1 MRLRLQGLAVA
12 NDWTA
17 RASAKDMPDMAW
29 QDGDESDGALA
40 QLQKAVEEQKA
51 ILARQAELIK
61 QLRRELRDVQ

>member
-1 MRLRLQGLAVA
+1 
-12 NDWTA
+12 
-17 RASAKDMPDMAW
+17 MAW